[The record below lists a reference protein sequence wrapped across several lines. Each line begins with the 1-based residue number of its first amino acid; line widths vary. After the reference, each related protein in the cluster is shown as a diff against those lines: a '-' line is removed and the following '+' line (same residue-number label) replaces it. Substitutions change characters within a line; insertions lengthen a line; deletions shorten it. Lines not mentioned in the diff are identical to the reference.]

1 MQRNLRA
8 CFRSIGI
15 VIRTCNFSDQKDFVA
30 VHVGKMHKGGVRNKA
45 DFSNGRGR
53 RHGKGRHPS
62 GLSGNEIGMWYAAK
76 ANRKRKERD
85 LKQRAYVTMDNQHE
99 ERINELLGAIRT
111 GESNVDYGNANSG
124 SSNSQDELS
133 QGYNAHDTESSSQ
146 DGCDSSGQSSSLS
159 VEGTSSDVM
168 AKGGASK
175 AIGGMEN
182 PWQCIDKED
191 EMEVDEVAGTSTMRS
206 DVFGNELSLGG
217 ASASFDESSRAATFI
232 KRSLHQDSVLDQS
245 FKEEQQQ
252 KLTSK
257 GTRYAAM
264 QEFRRKLPA
273 YDMREELLKLI
284 KSEQVLVISGETG
297 CGKTTQVAQFILDD
311 AIEQGCGSTCR
322 VICTQPRRI
331 SAISVAERVAAERGE
346 SCGGNSSVGF
356 QIRLESKLPREQG
369 SILYCT
375 TGILLR
381 WLVSDPLLS
390 GTSHIILDE
399 IHERDVLSD
408 FLLIIVRDLL
418 LKRPDLKLVLMSA
431 TLNSEMFSSYFGN
444 CKMAHIPG
452 FTYPVQEFYL
462 EEIIEKTGYHVDQDR
477 NQRAQ
482 RPEPKWKKY
491 RDRGTK
497 SLAKD
502 NWIAKSQQEDKEMMW
517 KHHLDSIQHK
527 FSPRT
532 IATLNNMY
540 MEKID
545 LDLVVRVVT
554 HISLHMEEGAILV
567 FLPGWD
573 DISKVHDKL
582 KEEKMFSS
590 DKFRIIPLHSMMP
603 STNQKEVFD
612 RPPEGVRKIVIA
624 TNIAETS
631 ITIDDV
637 VFVVD
642 GGKVKEKT
650 YDVQNKIACLQPV
663 WISKASSR
671 QRRGRAGRVQLGY
684 CFHLFTKYHA
694 DTLEDYQLPEMLR
707 TPLEELCLQIKIL
720 KLGMIRPF
728 LAKALQP
735 PEDQAVI
742 NALEVL
748 HQLNAL
754 DANEELT
761 PLGYHLATLPVDPRV
776 GKLILFGAIFSC
788 LDPVLTV
795 ASVLGFK
802 DPFVSPLGKQKE
814 AERARAYFAG
824 DTRSDHLALLRAFQG
839 WEQASRGGRE
849 REFCWRNFLSGN
861 TMKMIKDMKQQFS
874 SLLRDIGFLDS
885 SDPKATSANH
895 NSENLKLVKA
905 ILCAGL
911 YPNVAK
917 IEHHRTFKRPPILRT
932 LEDGRVYLHPKS
944 VNAQVIVFEDN
955 FLIYHEKMKSS
966 SLFLYDST
974 MIAPFPL
981 LFFGGDIT
989 VFKEEGQ
996 ETVAVDD
1003 FIKFKSPTRIA
1014 NLVKELRVEL
1024 DKLLKQ
1030 KIAEPKMKLSAG
1042 TGVGSKENALLR
1054 AIIDLITSEE
1064 NSNWRKQRAMADYP
1078 QVMTH

>member
-1 MQRNLRA
+1 MQRSLWA
-8 CFRSIGI
+8 SFRSIGSVNRCSSI
-15 VIRTCNFSDQKDFVA
+15 SSCWTFSKPKDVLA
-30 VHVGKMHKGGVRNKA
+30 GCRHRHLNMHRGGGRNKPE
-45 DFSNGRGR
+45 FSRGGRGGRQRGRGR
-53 RHGKGRHPS
+53 HPA
-62 GLSGNEIGMWYAAK
+62 GLSGREIGLWYAGVEK
-76 ANRKRKERD
+76 RKRIERD
-85 LKQRAYVTMDNQHE
+85 LKQRAHVTMDSHQE
-99 ERINELLGAIRT
+99 ERLTELLDTIRT
-111 GESNVDYGNANSG
+111 GESNVNDDSGNPG
-124 SSNSQDELS
+124 SSDQK
-133 QGYNAHDTESSSQ
+133 
-146 DGCDSSGQSSSLS
+146 
-159 VEGTSSDVM
+159 V
-168 AKGGASK
+168 
-175 AIGGMEN
+175 
-182 PWQCIDKED
+182 
-191 EMEVDEVAGTSTMRS
+191 GTSTLRT
-206 DVFGNELSLGG
+206 DAFENELNIDASPQAYDGSFSEMTFTKTSLQ
-217 ASASFDESSRAATFI
+217 
-232 KRSLHQDSVLDQS
+232 QDPHLDQCL
-245 FKEEQQQ
+245 KEEQQR
-252 KLTSK
+252 KCASK
-257 GTRYAAM
+257 ETKYEAM

-273 YDMREELLKLI
+273 YSKKEELLQLI
-284 KSEQVLVISGETG
+284 NSEQVLVISGETG

-311 AIEQGCGSTCR
+311 AIEQGHGSSCR

-331 SAISVAERVAAERGE
+331 SAISVAERVAAERDE

-356 QIRLESKLPREQG
+356 QIRLESKLPREQA

-381 WLVSDPLLS
+381 WLVSDPFLL

-418 LKRPDLKLVLMSA
+418 PKRPDLKLILMSA

-444 CKMAHIPG
+444 CKVAHIPG

-477 NQRAQ
+477 KLGIRRHQ
-482 RPEPKWKKY
+482 PKWKQY

-497 SLAKD
+497 CFVKD
-502 NWIAKSQQEDKEMMW
+502 GGNAESQEDDKEMMW
-517 KHHLDSIQHK
+517 KNYLDTIRHK
-527 FSPRT
+527 YSPET
-532 IATLNNMY
+532 ITTLQNMD

-545 LDLVVRVVT
+545 LDLVVSVVT
-554 HISLHMEEGAILV
+554 YISLHMEEGAILV

-582 KEEKMFSS
+582 KDVKVFSS
-590 DKFRIIPLHSMMP
+590 GKFRIIPLHSMMP
-603 STNQKEVFD
+603 SANQREVFD
-612 RPPEGVRKIVIA
+612 RPPKGVRKIVIA

-650 YDVQNKIACLQPV
+650 YDVSNKIACLQPV

-671 QRRGRAGRVQLGY
+671 QRRGRAGRVQPGY
-684 CFHLFTKYHA
+684 CFHLFTKFHA
-694 DTLEDYQLPEMLR
+694 DALEDYQLPEMLR

-720 KLGMIRPF
+720 KLGMISPF
-728 LAKALQP
+728 LTKALQR
-735 PEDQAVI
+735 PEEQAVT

-761 PLGYHLATLPVDPRV
+761 PLGYHLAALPVDPRV
-776 GKLILFGAIFSC
+776 GKMILFGAIFSC

-814 AERARAYFAG
+814 AEVARSNFAG
-824 DTRSDHLALLRAFQG
+824 DTRSDHLALLKAFQG
-839 WEQASRGGRE
+839 WEQALRQGRE
-849 REFCWRNFLSGN
+849 RDYCWGNFLSGN
-861 TMKMIKDMKQQFS
+861 TMKMIRDMKQQFS
-874 SLLRDIGFLDS
+874 SLLREIGFLDS
-885 SDPKATSANH
+885 ADPKAPAANQ

-905 ILCAGL
+905 VLCAGL
-911 YPNVAK
+911 YPNVAR
-917 IEHHRTFKRPPILRT
+917 IEHHRTFRRPPILRT
-932 LEDGRVYLHPKS
+932 HEDGRVYLHPKS
-944 VNAQVIVFEDN
+944 VNAQVTSFEDN

-981 LFFGGDIT
+981 LFFGGDIS
-989 VFKEEGQ
+989 VFEEEGH
-996 ETVAVDD
+996 ETVAVDE

-1030 KIAEPKMKLSAG
+1030 KIAQPKMKLSAG
-1042 TGVGSKENALLR
+1042 TGAGRKEIALLR

-1064 NSNWRKQRAMADYP
+1064 NKTWRTQEALVDDSREKRFFKENR
-1078 QVMTH
+1078 

>member
-1 MQRNLRA
+1 MKN
-8 CFRSIGI
+8 
-15 VIRTCNFSDQKDFVA
+15 
-30 VHVGKMHKGGVRNKA
+30 
-45 DFSNGRGR
+45 
-53 RHGKGRHPS
+53 
-62 GLSGNEIGMWYAAK
+62 
-76 ANRKRKERD
+76 
-85 LKQRAYVTMDNQHE
+85 
-99 ERINELLGAIRT
+99 
-111 GESNVDYGNANSG
+111 
-124 SSNSQDELS
+124 
-133 QGYNAHDTESSSQ
+133 
-146 DGCDSSGQSSSLS
+146 
-159 VEGTSSDVM
+159 
-168 AKGGASK
+168 
-175 AIGGMEN
+175 
-182 PWQCIDKED
+182 
-191 EMEVDEVAGTSTMRS
+191 
-206 DVFGNELSLGG
+206 
-217 ASASFDESSRAATFI
+217 
-232 KRSLHQDSVLDQS
+232 
-245 FKEEQQQ
+245 
-252 KLTSK
+252 
-257 GTRYAAM
+257 
-264 QEFRRKLPA
+264 
-273 YDMREELLKLI
+273 ELLKLI

-381 WLVSDPLLS
+381 WLVSDPLLL

-418 LKRPDLKLVLMSA
+418 PKRPDLKLVLMSA

-462 EEIIEKTGYHVDQDR
+462 EEIIERTGYHVDQDR

-603 STNQKEVFD
+603 SSNQKEVFD

-671 QRRGRAGRVQLGY
+671 QRRGRAGRVQAGY

-694 DTLEDYQLPEMLR
+694 DALEDYQLPEMLR

-728 LAKALQP
+728 LTKALQP

-748 HQLNAL
+748 HQLVN
-754 DANEELT
+754 
-761 PLGYHLATLPVDPRV
+761 HLASVRCKQRAACYLVNAF
-776 GKLILFGAIFSC
+776 LLLNNCFS
-788 LDPVLTV
+788 TWKTY
-795 ASVLGFK
+795 SQ
-802 DPFVSPLGKQKE
+802 GKQKE

-885 SDPKATSANH
+885 SDPKATSANR

-932 LEDGRVYLHPKS
+932 FEDGRVYLHPKS
-944 VNAQVIVFEDN
+944 VNAQVIVFDDN

-1030 KIAEPKMKLSAG
+1030 KIAQPKMKLSAG

-1064 NSNWRKQRAMADYP
+1064 NSNWRKQRAMTDYP